1 MKYGKYIM
9 EDFCLK
15 LEANMNFIYFL
26 AIWKMTLPYNTVV
39 YRLILVLLTI
49 IHFLKI

>member
-15 LEANMNFIYFL
+15 LEVNMNFIYFL
-26 AIWKMTLPYNTVV
+26 VIWKMIFFYNIVV
-39 YRLILVLLTI
+39 YRLILVFLI
-49 IHFLKI
+49 IIYFLKI